1 MEYKC
6 FGSLLITIFHLD
18 HKFPRNDSTQYQDG
32 AAGWHLQTVKRHWA
46 SRLFPRSIS
55 CLVIARDA
63 GYDVLFI
70 DLEHSQISL
79 ECASHICK
87 VAKLAGLLPLVRI
100 PDESGDGFVQRVLDG
115 GAKGVIFPPIFVMQ
129 GTRSITPSLLP
140 GGGQGLTPDNIGK
153 LLEKDEAFAIAMIE
167 NKEALDNIDEIA
179 SVPGLDLML
188 VGSMDMTADLGI
200 LGQWDN
206 PLYQTVLQDVSA
218 AAQRNGKL
226 WGMSGL
232 FGRPDKFKDP
242 IQRLGVNLV
251 VGAIDRGLVLNGAK
265 ANVEVLR
272 RSEANSND

>member
-1 MEYKC
+1 MERPAGIYKAL
-6 FGSLLITIFHLD
+6 GV
-18 HKFPRNDSTQYQDG
+18 KAFPSVD
-32 AAGWHLQTVKRHWA
+32 
-46 SRLFPRSIS
+46 
-55 CLVIARDA
+55 LV
-63 GYDVLFI
+63 LM
-70 DLEHSQISL
+70 
-79 ECASHICK
+79 
-87 VAKLAGLLPLVRI
+87 AKLAGLLPLVRI

-115 GAKGVIFPPIFVMQ
+115 GAKG